1 MNKEMHNMTVYING
15 ESVEAQDV
23 KVVTTSDVQ
32 VSVLEDCLEVANDKI
47 ENTVDYDVLLNV

>member
-1 MNKEMHNMTVYING
+1 MQIMVVYING
-15 ESVEAQDV
+15 KSVEASDV

-47 ENTVDYDVLLNV
+47 ENTVEYDKLLNV

>member
-1 MNKEMHNMTVYING
+1 MTVYING